1 MCVSAPERDSS
12 TNRTQSIEIAHK
24 KRFTASLPG
33 SRSRAYRTPLSRA
46 FYCYVNVLDGIFLRM
61 IVGRP
66 AVGTSIFRPLSRPW
80 TQPERPV
87 PWRRVKASIRARHRG
102 IVPNVAPRKS

>member
-12 TNRTQSIEIAHK
+12 TNRAQSIGIAHK
-24 KRFTASLPG
+24 NASLLG

-46 FYCYVNVLDGIFLRM
+46 LYCYVNVLDGIFLGM

-66 AVGTSIFRPLSRPW
+66 AVDTSIFRPLSGP
-80 TQPERPV
+80 
-87 PWRRVKASIRARHRG
+87 
-102 IVPNVAPRKS
+102 